1 MTMKQGWLAA
11 STGMAVLVSGCNTP
25 QAVPPQQA
33 KNIIFMVPDGMGL
46 ADVTAARI
54 FKNGPDGAPL
64 AFEKLPQIGYQ
75 RTYSAS
81 STVTDSAA
89 AASAWATGEKYK
101 NGQIS
106 SHGGDDAPETILEI
120 AKKKGKA
127 TGLIA
132 TSTIT
137 HATPAAFGSH
147 VDGRKSEGEIGR
159 QFIFETRVDVLLGG
173 DFGGEDPG
181 ALVASATNELGYAFA
196 GTKQELA
203 ALPASATKLLGLF
216 APGRKGKTIEHFR
229 VAATNDYPASEPT
242 LAEMAQAALEVL
254 SADSEG
260 FFLLVEGS
268 QVDWENHA
276 NRAEGMISEVLGFEA
291 AVQAVT
297 EWLDADPVRKSET
310 LLIVVPDHET
320 GGFAVNGPYGKLL
333 KAGGMVETAWTTKQ
347 HTGID
352 TIVWSQGPGSEQLG
366 RALDNTDLFRTMKAV
381 LK

>member
-1 MTMKQGWLAA
+1 MAMHGRWAVAVIGIVVLSGGCRAA
-11 STGMAVLVSGCNTP
+11 RVAEPAT
-25 QAVPPQQA
+25 A

-106 SHGGDDAPETILEI
+106 SHGEDAPETILEI

-127 TGLIA
+127 TGLVA

-173 DFGGEDPG
+173 DFGGDDPG

-203 ALPASATKLLGLF
+203 ARPASATKLLGLF

-229 VAATNDYPASEPT
+229 VAATNDYPATEPT
-242 LAEMAQAALEVL
+242 LAEMAQAALKVL
-254 SADSEG
+254 SADKEG

-276 NRAEGMISEVLGFEA
+276 NRAEGMISEILGFEA

-297 EWLDADPVRKSET
+297 EWLDADPVRKSKT

-333 KAGGMVETAWTTKQ
+333 KAGGMVEPAWTTKQ

-366 RALDNTDLFRTMKAV
+366 RALNNTDLFRTMKAV